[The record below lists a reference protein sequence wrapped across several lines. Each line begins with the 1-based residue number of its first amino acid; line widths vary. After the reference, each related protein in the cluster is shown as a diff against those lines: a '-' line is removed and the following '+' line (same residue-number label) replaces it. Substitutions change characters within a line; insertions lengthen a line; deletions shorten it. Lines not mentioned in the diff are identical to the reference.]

1 MTPEEIRVLNIEGIE
16 QRIAAIRT
24 EMNSDTADID
34 ALTSEVDA
42 LEARRPGTAP
52 RCGHRGICR

>member
-1 MTPEEIRVLNIEGIE
+1 MTPEEIRALTIEGVE

-24 EMNSDTADID
+24 EMESESADID

-42 LEARRPGTAP
+42 LEARRTQLHDMAQ
-52 RCGHRGICR
+52 RRAQL

>member
-1 MTPEEIRVLNIEGIE
+1 MTPEEIRALTIEGVE

-24 EMNSDTADID
+24 EMESESADID

-42 LEARRPGTAP
+42 LEARRTQLHSA
-52 RCGHRGICR
+52 GHS